1 MMEKTELK
9 DRLVEA
15 MKIRGMTSTELVEK
29 TGIPNTTISYYRN
42 GKTVPRA
49 DNLYRIAEA
58 LNVSEAWL
66 LGYDVPMGRSDAQKK
81 NDQLAQLIVRMR
93 TDAEFFEAVVALD
106 KLSGSKYDMARQLLD
121 TLKE

>member
-81 NDQLAQLIVRMR
+81 NDQLAKLIVKMR
-93 TDAEFFEAVVALD
+93 TDADFYETVAALAG
-106 KLSGSKYDMARQLLD
+106 LSETQYKSVKQLL
-121 TLKE
+121 TAFKE

>member
-1 MMEKTELK
+1 MKKTELK

-42 GKTVPRA
+42 GKTVPRS

-58 LNVSEAWL
+58 LNINEAWL

-81 NDQLAQLIVRMR
+81 NDLLAKLIVKMR
-93 TDAEFFEAVVALD
+93 TDEDFYETVAALAG
-106 KLSGSKYDMARQLLD
+106 LSETKYQSVKQLLNA
-121 TLKE
+121 LNE

>member
-1 MMEKTELK
+1 MVEKTELK

-66 LGYDVPMGRSDAQKK
+66 LGYDVPMGRSDTQKK
-81 NDQLAQLIVRMR
+81 NDRLAKLIVKMR
-93 TDAEFFEAVVALD
+93 TDADFYETVAALAD
-106 KLSGSKYDMARQLLD
+106 LSETQYKSVKQLL
-121 TLKE
+121 TAFKE